1 MVEKTGHKR
10 QLQTMRME
18 WINEGK
24 PRSSVHEDSIFDQPS
39 LPLREGGER
48 EKTAP
53 AIAHIFQKTATD
65 RPKTPVRDGGS
76 TEVEMDDLYDAT
88 PKAPKQIQSTADSQN
103 SLFGGGINAS
113 AKISGM
119 SADDGPPEDDLDALL
134 AEEETIQAE
143 VTKSKVGSTGSKAPV
158 PPDDSFDD
166 DMEAMAEMDGLW

>member
-53 AIAHIFQKTATD
+53 TIAPIFQKLATE
-65 RPKTPVRDGGS
+65 RPKTPVPDGGN
-76 TEVEMDDLYDAT
+76 TEVEMDNLYDAT
-88 PKAPKQIQSTADSQN
+88 PKPPRQTHSTADSQN
-103 SLFGGGINAS
+103 SLFGGGINAAAQGSRLS
-113 AKISGM
+113 AN
-119 SADDGPPEDDLDALL
+119 DEPPEDDLDALL
-134 AEEETIQAE
+134 AAEETIQAE
-143 VTKSKVGSTGSKAPV
+143 VTKSKVGSTGNKPPV
-158 PPDDSFDD
+158 PTDDSFDD